1 MSLLDMQQQFR
12 TFLVGGSNALHQ
24 YVPVDASPGLAVYHH
39 AYRAQLEECMRE
51 TFERTWAWLG
61 DEQFHHDVRHYI
73 EAHPPVS
80 WTISDYGAHFAD
92 VLDTRYP
99 DSPEVGEL
107 ALLDWT
113 LRRAFDGPDGTAIT
127 TEAMTHHID
136 WDRAKIL
143 FVPTLRVFAV
153 RSNCGALWSA
163 MASEKVPP
171 AVEYFTDVAAIRVW
185 REGHRCR
192 FQTIDELE
200 MLALKH
206 VANGASFAELCANL
220 AHLLG
225 EAHGASA
232 AGELLATWIGEGMVA
247 AIE

>member
-1 MSLLDMQQQFR
+1 MSLLDMQRQFCS
-12 TFLVGGSNALHQ
+12 FLVDGPNVLDQ
-24 YVPVDASPGLAVYHH
+24 YVPTGATPGLAVYHH

-61 DEQFHHDVRHYI
+61 DDQFHDGVRRYI
-73 EAHPPVS
+73 ETHPPVS

-92 VLDTRYP
+92 TLDALYP

-113 LRRAFDGPDGTAIT
+113 LRRAFDGPDGMAVT
-127 TEAMTHHID
+127 TETMIKDID
-136 WDRAKIL
+136 WDHARIH

-171 AVEYFTDVAAIRVW
+171 AVEYFADVAAIRVW

-200 MLALKH
+200 MRALNH
-206 VANGASFAELCANL
+206 VSNGASFAELCGNL

-225 EAHGASA
+225 DNHGASA
-232 AGELLATWIGEGMVA
+232 AGEFLAAWVAEGLVA
-247 AIE
+247 AIG